1 MTKAEEKA
9 FEQFVAYIRDNYAP
23 IGNKEGMYSCGLDE
37 EFMNLVY
44 RVNPKSPSLYQI
56 EPFLGVFV

>member
-1 MTKAEEKA
+1 MTKSEEKA
-9 FEQFVAYIRDNYAP
+9 FEQFVAYIRDNYVP
-23 IGNKEGMYSCGLDE
+23 IGKNQGMCGLDE